1 MKKILLTALLVSP
14 IMVFAQT
21 GSYTLKGKVGS
32 LNAPAKAYL
41 LQAAENGRQT
51 DSAMVK
57 NGAFEF
63 KGTINNPHKAMLVL
77 DHQGGGLESLTQ
89 GADVLEVYL
98 EKGIISLTS
107 PDSVSKA
114 KFTGSKLNADNQNL
128 RAALQ
133 TTQNKAESLM
143 ADYRS
148 APVAQQ
154 QSEAYQAELS
164 EKYQAIIE
172 EQKQVLEKF
181 IKANPQSLVSLDALI
196 SLGGATPEYSEV
208 APLFNL
214 LAADVKNSEVG
225 KQYGAALDK
234 LKVTAIGAVAP
245 DFTQNTP
252 EGKPVK
258 LSDFRGKYVLID
270 FWASWCGP
278 CRQENPNVVK
288 VYNQYKDKNFTILGV
303 SLDNEKGREAWLKAI
318 KDDQLSWTQV
328 SDLQYWRNE
337 VALQYGVQSIPQN
350 FLIDP
355 NGKIIAKNLRGEQLS
370 AKLAEVIGKGDL

>member
-1 MKKILLTALLVSP
+1 MKKILLTALLISP

-32 LNAPAKAYL
+32 LNSPAKAYL
-41 LQAAENGRQT
+41 IQAAENGRQT

-63 KGTINNPHKAMLVL
+63 KGTVNSPRKAMLVL
-77 DHQGGGLESLTQ
+77 DHKGGGLESLRQ

-98 EKGIISLTS
+98 EKGTISFTS
-107 PDSVSKA
+107 PDSVAKA
-114 KFTGSKLNADNQNL
+114 KFTGSKLNADNQKL
-128 RAALQ
+128 RETLKPIQ
-133 TTQNKAESLM
+133 DKAQSLM
-143 ADYRS
+143 AEYRS
-148 APVAQQ
+148 APAAQQ
-154 QSEAYQAELS
+154 QSEAFQAEYADR
-164 EKYQAIIE
+164 YQVIVE
-172 EQKQVLEKF
+172 EQNQILEKF
-181 IKANPQSLVSLDALI
+181 IKANPQTLVSLDALV
-196 SLGGATPEYSEV
+196 SLGGAAPEYSEV
-208 APLFNL
+208 APLFNSL
-214 LAADVKNSEVG
+214 SAEVKNSEVG
-225 KQYGAALDK
+225 KQYGQALDK
-234 LKVTAIGAVAP
+234 LKVTALGATAP

-258 LSDFRGKYVLID
+258 LSDFKGKYVLID

-318 KDDQLSWTQV
+318 NDDQLTWTQV

-355 NGKIIAKNLRGEQLS
+355 NGKIIAKNLRGEALGD
-370 AKLAEVIGKGDL
+370 KLAELIK